1 MSDST
6 IRLISAIILIFHGVG
21 HYMGITAAFGIKLTP
36 RMSGDSPLLT
46 GLLGTQAAK
55 IVCLILFALAFI
67 GFISAG
73 FSLLGWLIPPTWWL
87 KLAVVSAV
95 FSMLGLVF
103 YWNAMA
109 FFFNKFGAVLINAAV
124 LICLVV
130 LRWPKGLFQR

>member
-6 IRLISAIILIFHGVG
+6 IRLIAAIILIFHGVG
-21 HYMGITAAFGIKLTP
+21 HYMGIIAAFGIKLTP
-36 RMSGDSPLLT
+36 GMSSDSPLLN
-46 GLLGTQAAK
+46 GLIGSQAAK
-55 IVCLILFALAFI
+55 IVCLILFALAFV

-73 FSLLGWLIPPTWWL
+73 FSLLGWIVPQAWWM

-130 LRWPKGLFQR
+130 LRWPKGLFQK